1 MRFYFLLFS
10 VILLSACVRPDS
22 EKNTSER
29 HWLDGN
35 ESLSKDAVDRQFGGF
50 GRTMME
56 VGYRYREMYWGAE
69 AQNWDYV
76 LHQLEEIEECI
87 ELGVERKP
95 NRKASADIFLENA
108 IKQAEAAAQKQ
119 DSVLFMQAFER
130 LTNECNACHIREDHA
145 FVKITYPSVRTSI
158 LDRN

>member
-1 MRFYFLLFS
+1 MRLFIYVLAASVLLG
-10 VILLSACVRPDS
+10 CVPPES
-22 EKNTSER
+22 EKNTSEK
-29 HWLDGN
+29 HWLDGTETVN
-35 ESLSKDAVDRQFGGF
+35 KDAVERQFGGF

-56 VGYRYREMYWGAE
+56 VGYRYREMFWGAE

-95 NRKASADIFLENA
+95 ARKKSADIFLENA
-108 IKQAEAAAQKQ
+108 IKQAEEAAQKH
-119 DSVLFMQAFER
+119 DSVLFMQAFDR
-130 LTNECNACHIREDHA
+130 LTNECNACHIREEHA